1 MHPEIE
7 NLINMALADGEVT
20 EKERGIILRKAE
32 LLSYSKDEIEMIID
46 GKIALLK
53 KEQSVLQPTS
63 TLKSNKEGDLKK
75 CPSCGASTK
84 SFQTKCEQCGNEFR
98 NVAINSSMNELLI
111 KLKKISKSQFKDEDG
126 DFEEEKYFEAR
137 AEIIRDFSIPTSKED
152 LIEFATKSIAEF
164 DAKKIN
170 NDELNS
176 AWESKSV
183 EAISKLQIFALTDK
197 SMIPICEKLEK
208 KFNEKIAEN
217 KKRSKNE
224 VWGLVIMTP
233 FLLLIV
239 YLMYAFILS
248 WFGKNYWP
256 F

>member
-1 MHPEIE
+1 M
-7 NLINMALADGEVT
+7 
-20 EKERGIILRKAE
+20 
-32 LLSYSKDEIEMIID
+32 
-46 GKIALLK
+46 
-53 KEQSVLQPTS
+53 
-63 TLKSNKEGDLKK
+63 
-75 CPSCGASTK
+75 
-84 SFQTKCEQCGNEFR
+84 
-98 NVAINSSMNELLI
+98 
-111 KLKKISKSQFKDEDG
+111 
-126 DFEEEKYFEAR
+126 
-137 AEIIRDFSIPTSKED
+137 
-152 LIEFATKSIAEF
+152 
-164 DAKKIN
+164 
-170 NDELNS
+170 
-176 AWESKSV
+176 
-183 EAISKLQIFALTDK
+183 QIFALTDK